1 MRCGVRRS
9 VGTVVSAERAS
20 GSVRDL
26 WAGEQ
31 AWLRH
36 GDASVADPAN
46 GWATRWWYAVQTD
59 LVAGR
64 EPPVNALLAEA
75 ERRIDDTGAVEL
87 TAGCLA
93 LRFAAYGDPRDLD
106 RSVELWRRS
115 VSAGAT
121 RPGPLWLS
129 EPWRLT
135 ELATVLLERARWTG
149 GDDLAEATAVL
160 RRAARSTRNPLVR
173 AISTGRLAACDHES
187 FLRTCRPAAVRRGER
202 RYRRA
207 IAALPQGSPVR
218 PMLLTELGT
227 LLQDRWD
234 VEGETVGDAALDEAL
249 TLGQE
254 GLATG
259 PPHGPDRACHL
270 VNLGTCWDQRFTVFE
285 RRADLDRAV
294 RCWRSAVDELPE
306 RSPYRAAFLDRLVLG
321 LLRQV
326 EHRGLLAAADEA
338 VRIGRAAVV
347 AGEGTAD
354 RPVFAGHL
362 AEALA
367 QRWELRG
374 NQVDVLD
381 LDEAADL
388 LRAAVRDDAAAA
400 RHPDLVANLAQLAIR
415 RHRVDGATAGLAAA
429 VEAIAALPPRLH
441 RGQRSAAA
449 AAVAHL
455 ALTRYR
461 HDGRPADLAAAVAA
475 ARRSLGDVPSGS
487 ERGAALRGVLAAALF
502 LRYEAIGRRRDLDDA
517 IAFAVGEGDDPAAG
531 DGTSAAA
538 LLDVRYER
546 GGDPDDAAAAVRY
559 ARQSVAAARSGS
571 EPFAGQGLA
580 VVLHGRFDVRGRFAD
595 LDESVRWQRAALRWL
610 APSAPARPLV
620 LNNLGAA
627 LQDRY
632 FFRRRRRDLAAA
644 IAAHEEALA
653 TCPARSPDRA
663 GLTHTLAA
671 AIRLRYERSG
681 RAADL
686 ARLVALNETA
696 VATAPV
702 RSPQHLDHAV
712 NLAGAYLLR
721 ARRTGRPEHEDQ
733 AVDAFATAL
742 RRVRPGWPIRPVVL
756 HGYAVAV
763 GDRYDR
769 HGAVRDRRMARDL
782 HRRAVAS
789 AGSLPVV
796 AIDVAS
802 AWGRWATRHGL
813 WHDAAAGYAVAADA
827 RRGLVGSQH
836 VRADK
841 GVWIAR
847 TADIH
852 AARAV
857 ALCRVRDLAAAVAAL
872 DDGSALLLAERL
884 AYANTV
890 QQLRRDG
897 YDALAARLESAAGE

>member
-1 MRCGVRRS
+1 MMRS
-9 VGTVVSAERAS
+9 VGTLVTAERAS

-26 WAGEQ
+26 RAGER

-36 GDASVADPAN
+36 GDVLVADRADV
-46 GWATRWWYAVQTD
+46 WATRWWYAAQTD
-59 LVAGR
+59 LIAGR
-64 EPPVNALLAEA
+64 EPPVDALLAEA
-75 ERRIDDTGAVEL
+75 ERRIDDTGAAEL

-135 ELATVLLERARWTG
+135 ELGTVLLERARWTG

-160 RRAARSTRNPLVR
+160 RRAARSSRDPLVR
-173 AISTGRLAACDHES
+173 AIGTGRLAACDHEEY
-187 FLRTCRPAAVRRGER
+187 LRTGRPAAARRGER

-207 IAALPQGSPVR
+207 IAALPPGSPAR

-234 VEGETVGDAALDEAL
+234 VEGGTVGDAALDEAL
-249 TLGQE
+249 ALGQE

-259 PPHGPDRACHL
+259 PPHGPDRACPL
-270 VNLGTCWDQRFTVFE
+270 VNLGTCWDQRFTVFD

-294 RCWRSAVDELPE
+294 RCWRSAIDELPE

-326 EHRGLLAAADEA
+326 EHGGLPAAADEA
-338 VRIGRAAVV
+338 VRIGRAAVA
-347 AGEGTAD
+347 AGEGMAD

-374 NQVDVLD
+374 NQADVVD
-381 LDEAADL
+381 LDEAGDL
-388 LRAAVRDDAAAA
+388 LRAAVRDDGAAA

-429 VEAIAALPPRLH
+429 VDAIAALPPRLL
-441 RGQRSAAA
+441 RGQRGAVAG
-449 AAVAHL
+449 AVAHL

-461 HDGRPADLAAAVAA
+461 EDGCPADLATAVAA
-475 ARRSLGDVPSGS
+475 ARRSLGDVASGS
-487 ERGAALRGVLAAALF
+487 EWGAALRGVLAAALF
-502 LRYEAIGRRRDLDDA
+502 LRYEAAGRRRDLDDA
-517 IAFAVGEGDDPAAG
+517 IAVAIGEADDPPAG

-538 LLDVRYER
+538 LLDARYER
-546 GGDPDDAAAAVRY
+546 SGDPADAAAAERY
-559 ARQSVAAARSGS
+559 ARSSAVAARSNRD
-571 EPFAGQGLA
+571 PFAGQGLA

-595 LDESVRWQRAALRWL
+595 LDESVRWQRAALRRL
-610 APSAPARPLV
+610 AATAPARPLV

-632 FFRRRRRDLAAA
+632 FYRHRRRDLAAA
-644 IAAHEEALA
+644 VAAHEEALA

-686 ARLVALNETA
+686 TRLLALNETA
-696 VATAPV
+696 VAAAPV

-733 AVDAFATAL
+733 AVEAFATAL
-742 RRVRPGWPIRPVVL
+742 RRVAPGWPIRPVVL

-769 HGAVRDRRMARDL
+769 NGAVRDRRMACDL
-782 HRRAVAS
+782 HRRAVAA
-789 AGSLPVV
+789 AGSLPIV

-802 AWGRWATRHGL
+802 AWGEWATRHGM
-813 WHDAAAGYAVAADA
+813 WRDAAAAYTVAADA
-827 RRGLVGSQH
+827 RRGLVGAQH

-852 AARAV
+852 AARAT
-857 ALCRVRDLAAAVAAL
+857 ALCRIRDLTAAVEAL
-872 DDGSALLLAERL
+872 DDGSALMLAERL
-884 AYANTV
+884 AYMDTV
-890 QQLRRDG
+890 QRLRRDG
-897 YDALAARLESAAGE
+897 YDALAARLESAPAGV